1 MSHKSNTT
9 LNYSH
14 IVTSSH
20 QQKKRISQVDDP
32 ISLDGTIGLLQCGD
46 DGETIA
52 IIGAKDLGEIFY
64 QNQEVFANVNET
76 IKALEQVL
84 QEEIGNSSLRI
95 NVIDQDTQVMYRQ
108 TSNLIRKRLVNQDQL
123 VDISE
128 LEVTLSQSQIQE
140 SDTSA
145 SGTSESQNDISNYIG
160 KELYL
165 PTKYEIKS
173 IRAKVK
179 AKRVMT
185 KIRKAFKNSMFGMPV
200 YI

>member
-1 MSHKSNTT
+1 
-9 LNYSH
+9 
-14 IVTSSH
+14 
-20 QQKKRISQVDDP
+20 
-32 ISLDGTIGLLQCGD
+32 
-46 DGETIA
+46 
-52 IIGAKDLGEIFY
+52 
-64 QNQEVFANVNET
+64 
-76 IKALEQVL
+76 
-84 QEEIGNSSLRI
+84 
-95 NVIDQDTQVMYRQ
+95 MYRQ

-145 SGTSESQNDISNYIG
+145 SGTSESQIDISNYIG